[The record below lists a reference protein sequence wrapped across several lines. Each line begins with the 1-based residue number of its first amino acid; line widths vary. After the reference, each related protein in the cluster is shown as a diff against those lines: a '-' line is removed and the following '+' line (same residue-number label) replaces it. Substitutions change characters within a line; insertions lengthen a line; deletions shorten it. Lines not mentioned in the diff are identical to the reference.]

1 MNKNDQTPALISGER
16 SISFAQLDRRARR
29 AASALRDLGL
39 GAGDRLALLMR
50 NDLAYFEAMRAADLL
65 NAVSVPLNWHLT
77 VGEIRRILDH
87 SGARAMLAHSDLLNS
102 ELLEACGS
110 LELVCVATPC
120 EVRGA
125 YGLPENAPPAGLPL
139 WSDWTREYPLWT
151 DEPSEP
157 GSIMFYTSG
166 TSGEPKGVSRAAAP
180 AAVIAEV
187 ARRSRRAWGLVGE
200 GIRGLVTGPLYHSAP
215 NAHANLVLRSK
226 GLLVL
231 QPRFDAEGL
240 LRMVSTHRI
249 THLNMTPT
257 MFARLLALPRRA
269 RNRFDPG
276 SLRHVSHGAAPCP
289 AELKR
294 RMLDWW
300 GDILVEYYAMTET
313 GILTTCDSGQW
324 RAHPGSVG
332 KAVEGIDLKIAA
344 EDGSQAARGE
354 TGEICVR
361 SSLTPYVSYHGAED
375 LTGRLRSGDYVA
387 TGDLGY
393 LSDDGHLHVTGR
405 KTDMVISGGV
415 NIFPAEIEAAL
426 AVCPGIADSAV
437 FGVPDPEFGERLVA
451 MLQRDQTPEKPDART
466 VREFLL
472 RKLASF
478 MVPRE
483 IHFCRE
489 LPREDTG
496 KIRKRLLRAEHLRR
510 LA

>member
-1 MNKNDQTPALISGER
+1 M
-16 SISFAQLDRRARR
+16 SFAQLDRRARR
-29 AASALRDLGL
+29 AAGALRGLGL

-77 VGEIRRILDH
+77 VDEIRRILDH
-87 SGARAMLAHSDLLNS
+87 SGARALVAHSDLLNG

-120 EVRGA
+120 EVCEA
-125 YGLPENAPPAGLPL
+125 YGLPEDAPPTGIPL

-151 DEPSEP
+151 DEPTGP
-157 GSIMFYTSG
+157 GNVMFYTSG
-166 TSGEPKGVSRAAAP
+166 TSGQPKGVSRAAAP
-180 AAVIAEV
+180 AAAIAEA
-187 ARRSRRAWGLVGE
+187 ARRSKHAWGLVGDS
-200 GIRGLVTGPLYHSAP
+200 IRALVTGPLYHSAP
-215 NAHANLVLRSK
+215 NAHANLVLRTR

-231 QPRFDAEGL
+231 QPRFEAEGL
-240 LRMVSTHRI
+240 LRLAATHRI

-257 MFARLLALPRRA
+257 MFVRLLALPRRV
-269 RNRFDPG
+269 RKRFDPG

-289 AELKR
+289 PELKR

-300 GDILVEYYAMTET
+300 GDVLVEYYAMTET
-313 GILTTCDSGQW
+313 GILTTCDSRQW

-332 KAVEGIDLKIAA
+332 KAAEGIDLKIAA
-344 EDGSQAARGE
+344 EDGSQAAPGE

-361 SSLTPYVSYHGAED
+361 GSLTPYVSYHRAED

-393 LSDDGHLHVTGR
+393 LSDDGYLHVTGR

-426 AVCPGIADSAV
+426 AACPGILDSAV

-451 MLQRDQTPEKPDART
+451 MVQRDEGTEEPDART
-466 VREFLL
+466 ICEFLF
-472 RKLASF
+472 RRLARF

-496 KIRKRLLRAEHLRR
+496 KIRKRLLRAEYLRR